1 MLLSINVPI
10 KLINILLYCISSSQ
24 MTILINGNPTYF
36 FEPTCGVRQGDLIS
50 PYLFILG
57 MGFLS
62 LLINRQT
69 KLGIWKP
76 IPISANGPFITHSLF
91 DDAIFLFVEAS
102 LDNASCIK
110 NVLDVF
116 TSHNGHKI
124 NSSKSKIFLSNHCF
138 PSPCN
143 QICDFLSIPQTKNLE
158 NYLGF
163 PLMTKTPKHSDFSST
178 TFPS

>member
-10 KLINILLYCISSSQ
+10 KLINILLNCISSSQ
-24 MTILINGNPTYF
+24 MAILINGNPTYF

-57 MGFLS
+57 MRFLS

-69 KLGIWKP
+69 KLGFWKP

-116 TSHNGHKI
+116 TSHNGLKI

-178 TFPS
+178 TLSS